1 MGVSEPAEV
10 GVGVALLLGVGVT
23 LPLGVGLGVPLTTL
37 VGVGVGLG
45 ELPGGVVGV
54 GVGVGARVGVGVA
67 VGAETVFTVITER
80 LVGMAAISLPVALE
94 VTMVVA
100 GSKESV
106 YVVAVVGDPAV
117 TVNE

>member
-1 MGVSEPAEV
+1 MGVSELAEV
-10 GVGVALLLGVGVT
+10 GVGVA
-23 LPLGVGLGVPLTTL
+23 LPLGVGLGVPLTAR

-45 ELPGGVVGV
+45 EPPGRIVGV
-54 GVGVGARVGVGVA
+54 GVGDGNRVGVGVA
-67 VGAETVFTVITER
+67 VGAETAFTVITER